1 MCASGGRPKNPLKN
15 ARWRVVGKE
24 SVIVQPV
31 ISPSLGTR
39 NGRLPSAL
47 RIWKPV
53 TLPTARQGDS
63 GQDASGLCGVLP
75 RMMVVRLAA
84 APAPGGLL
92 ISPAHTHTA
101 ATAVAA
107 ARAPRRSAIPAA
119 PILDFD
125 IRKLLSKLT
134 VPPSPASLVLRV
146 SEGPE
151 RCVASGPPRSE
162 FGRRRRNGEPLESPR
177 SGRSRGPPRRGRGR

>member
-39 NGRLPSAL
+39 NGRLPSSL

-63 GQDASGLCGVLP
+63 GQDASGVCGVWP
-75 RMMVVRLAA
+75 RTILVRLAA

-101 ATAVAA
+101 AIAA
-107 ARAPRRSAIPAA
+107 AATRALRRSAIAAA
-119 PILDFD
+119 PVLDFD

-134 VPPSPASLVLRV
+134 VPPSPASLVIRPAQ
-146 SEGPE
+146 EGW
-151 RCVASGPPRSE
+151 AKG
-162 FGRRRRNGEPLESPR
+162 
-177 SGRSRGPPRRGRGR
+177 